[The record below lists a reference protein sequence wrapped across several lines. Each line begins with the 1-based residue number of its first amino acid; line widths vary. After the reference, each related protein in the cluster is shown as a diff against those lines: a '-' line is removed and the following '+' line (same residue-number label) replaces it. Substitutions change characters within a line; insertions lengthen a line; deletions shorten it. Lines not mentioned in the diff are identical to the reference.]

1 MQIMRDDAMP
11 VALEVAISA
20 SAAVLEPSGVH
31 PRTVRRAMEQ
41 VTAALSKERA
51 DSSQAYGV
59 VVYGREHREP
69 KPDYLA
75 ATGTFFRAY
84 LRGVQALSGI
94 PDVILTSPDE
104 DHFQTLEAKGFG
116 DVRIFLGNATPK
128 DIKEKMQ
135 PSPGIYI
142 ISSRLDASLLENL
155 GLPLL
160 PQSLREVPLVIQ
172 VKNARLSLEERESTT
187 TWSRWGGP
195 GDLTTVVDHAEAAIR
210 KDTLHWRK
218 QFMSENQF
226 WTSAEVA
233 EESTSRATNR
243 AAIASRWVNERKI
256 FSVRF
261 EGQQW
266 FPRFQFQDGGPI
278 PAVAQVIKV
287 FPGHVSG
294 WELAYFFATPNPN
307 IGGRK
312 PLELLKGDPS
322 RLLSLAQAFAHP
334 ADVF

>member
-1 MQIMRDDAMP
+1 MKQ
-11 VALEVAISA
+11 VAE
-20 SAAVLEPSGVH
+20 
-31 PRTVRRAMEQ
+31 
-41 VTAALSKERA
+41 ALSKGRS
-51 DSSQAYGV
+51 DSSLAYGV
-59 VVYGREHREP
+59 VVYGKEHREP
-69 KPDYLA
+69 KPNYLVA
-75 ATGTFFRAY
+75 AGTFFRAY
-84 LRGVQALSGI
+84 LRGLQALSSI
-94 PDVILTSPDE
+94 TDVILTSPGE
-104 DHFQTLEAKGFG
+104 DHFQTLEAKDFG
-116 DVRIFLGNATPK
+116 DVRIFVGNATPK

-142 ISSRLDASLLENL
+142 ISSHLDASLLENL

-160 PQSLREVPLVIQ
+160 PQLLRDVPLVIQ
-172 VKNARLSLEERESTT
+172 VKNAILSMEEGASTT

-195 GDLTTVVDHAEAAIR
+195 VDLTTVVDNAETAIR
-210 KDTLHWRK
+210 KDTLNWRK
-218 QFMSENQF
+218 QFMSENQC

-243 AAIASRWVNERKI
+243 AAIASRWVREKKI

-278 PAVAQVIKV
+278 PAVSQVIKV
-287 FPGHVSG
+287 FPGHLTG

-307 IGGRK
+307 LDGRK
-312 PLELLKGDPS
+312 PLELLKRDPS

>member
-1 MQIMRDDAMP
+1 MP
-11 VALEVAISA
+11 VSA
-20 SAAVLEPSGVH
+20 EFVIPTSAAVLEPSGVH
-31 PRTVRRAMEQ
+31 PRTVGRAMEQ
-41 VTAALSKERA
+41 VAAALSKGRA

-59 VVYGREHREP
+59 VVYDKEHREP

-75 ATGTFFRAY
+75 AAGTFFRAY

-142 ISSRLDASLLENL
+142 ISSHLDASLLENL

-172 VKNARLSLEERESTT
+172 VKNAMLSTAEEDEESRTS
-187 TWSRWGGP
+187 WSRWGRP
-195 GDLTTVVDHAEAAIR
+195 ADLTTVVDHAETAIR
-210 KDTLHWRK
+210 KDTLNWRR
-218 QFMSENQF
+218 QFMSENQC

-233 EESTSRATNR
+233 EESTSRAANR

-266 FPRFQFQDGGPI
+266 FPRFQFRDGGPI
-278 PAVAQVIKV
+278 PTVSQVIKA
-287 FPGHVSG
+287 FPGHVTG